1 MASAGQDGALR
12 SAELRNKEAFRSL
25 QDTARSSL
33 SLAKHEAVGAVSGFV
48 WKTQRHGK
56 KHIEGCLASAHAL
69 HF

>member
-33 SLAKHEAVGAVSGFV
+33 SLAKHEAAGAVSGV
-48 WKTQRHGK
+48 CLENSKAWKETH
-56 KHIEGCLASAHAL
+56 
-69 HF
+69 